1 MKLNCAET
9 LLLIIDAQNDFCPA
23 YYSKS
28 GQVCPGGA
36 LAVNEGGA
44 VIPPL
49 NALSSLLAIR
59 GGRVAL
65 TQDWHPAGH
74 ISFASSHQGKNPG
87 NIIDTT
93 LVEGQYLWPDHCVQ
107 GAWGASFHD
116 DLDPKPASLI
126 IRKGTRSNL
135 DSYSAFFENDRK
147 TPTGLEGW
155 IKSLNITTVIMG
167 GLATDYCVFY
177 SAMDSIKLGLN
188 TIIASDAIRG
198 VGIPEGSVEKAVSDM
213 KNAGCGFITSD
224 ELFEDMR

>member
-1 MKLNCAET
+1 MKLKCTET
-9 LLLIIDAQNDFCPA
+9 LLLIIDVQNDFCPA

-28 GQVCPGGA
+28 GQVYPGGT

-49 NALSSLLAIR
+49 NALSSLLAGK

-74 ISFASSHQGKNPG
+74 ISFASSHQWKNPG
-87 NIIDTT
+87 DLIDTP
-93 LVEGQYLWPDHCVQ
+93 LVKDQYLWPDHCVQ

-116 DLDPKPASLI
+116 DLDIKPASLI
-126 IRKGTRSNL
+126 IRKGTRSIL

-155 IKSLNITTVIMG
+155 IKSLNINTVIMG

-177 SAMDSIKLGLN
+177 SAMDSIKLGFN
-188 TIIASDAIRG
+188 TIIVSDAIRG
-198 VGIPEGSVEKAVSDM
+198 VGIPEGSAEKAILDM
-213 KNAGCGFITSD
+213 KDTGCSFITSA
-224 ELFEDMR
+224 ELFEDIR